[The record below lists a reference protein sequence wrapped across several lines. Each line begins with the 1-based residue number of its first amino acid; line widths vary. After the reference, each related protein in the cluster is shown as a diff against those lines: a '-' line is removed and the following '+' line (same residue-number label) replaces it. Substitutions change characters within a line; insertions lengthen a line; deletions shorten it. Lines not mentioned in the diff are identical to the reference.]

1 MTEPQDS
8 GGEEMTAETRTARE
22 RQKVR
27 HFLMNRGI
35 SEDAVSLLDAVLDF
49 AAAERERADR
59 LQDEVIELG
68 KECAVWITGDPDDQ
82 QAVAAFSVAMDAI
95 RAALKLGQ
103 ERNDEANN
111 LRQQVEALRAALTNI
126 EERSQSSIGEDAVD
140 DPENAIMEIWEIAHQ
155 ALAVSPQQGTVSKS
169 FDESDIETR
178 FE

>member
-49 AAAERERADR
+49 AATERERADQLEQDVTFWKSR
-59 LQDEVIELG
+59 LQGAIDMFSAKQREVSALG
-68 KECAVWITGDPDDQ
+68 
-82 QAVAAFSVAMDAI
+82 
-95 RAALKLGQ
+95 
-103 ERNDEANN
+103 
-111 LRQQVEALRAALTNI
+111 AALTNI